1 MPVSTN
7 DFANKLWKAANFYD
21 EFGLSPKTATLLYAA
36 SNIARSV
43 SGLVDKNDELK
54 AENKKLRE
62 LVRDYHRFADA
73 MCAERDCDGCSQ
85 RDEGACERGVLTSR
99 ECVLG
104 VEVE

>member
-1 MPVSTN
+1 MAT
-7 DFANKLWKAANFYD
+7 DYTI
-21 EFGLSPKTATLLYAA
+21 PKEEYRA
-36 SNIARSV
+36 
-43 SGLVDKNDELK
+43 LV
-54 AENKKLRE
+54 AENAALRE
-62 LVRDYHRFADA
+62 LVSDYHRFADA

>member
-1 MPVSTN
+1 MSIKTDLMLAYHMGFEDALAKRKPDTR
-7 DFANKLWKAANFYD
+7 
-21 EFGLSPKTATLLYAA
+21 KTA
-36 SNIARSV
+36 I
-43 SGLVDKNDELK
+43 LVTVDFE
-54 AENKKLRE
+54 AENRKLRE

-73 MCAERDCDGCSQ
+73 MCAERDCEGCSQ